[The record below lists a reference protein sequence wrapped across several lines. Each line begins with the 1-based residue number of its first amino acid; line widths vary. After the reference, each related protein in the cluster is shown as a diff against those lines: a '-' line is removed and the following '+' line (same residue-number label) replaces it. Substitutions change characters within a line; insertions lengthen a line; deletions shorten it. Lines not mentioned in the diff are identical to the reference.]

1 MASESPVFLSKVE
14 CPICKTINEF
24 ETIRVGAYTE
34 SGRDTDFCPTGRQW
48 RNPRYQAYNPLL
60 YFIAT
65 CDNCYYTREF
75 TNNFKEWKEDSNFK
89 TYRLKTV
96 KEKHLDHLAQ
106 ADSALR
112 IIGEV
117 IDANRY
123 PNETA
128 ILKFLLAIYDERLN
142 EKPVDLDLARFYL
155 RVGWIFREMG
165 TGGDPN
171 QQVVKGYLTDIDDNF
186 TSLHGSLETVNEQLL
201 RLDKLI
207 ASQFDDNKISAELK
221 SHLYPLK
228 DKHDNEAKSL
238 RELLSLVDGKI
249 DALEDISNEYKKMA
263 LGTADGDVQAGFQKY
278 RSFSDFLMEL
288 RPRWDGIPINELEAL
303 KMAVKHYKTA
313 YEEGRDISEGNQQI
327 QAAYLI
333 AELSRRIGDYQMA
346 REYFNITI
354 RSGQEFIYRHKGDQ
368 NRTAMARK
376 ILELAMEQGR
386 ANLAEAKTA

>member
-1 MASESPVFLSKVE
+1 MASESPVFLTKVE

-60 YFIAT
+60 YFTAT

-112 IIGEV
+112 LLGEAV
-117 IDANRY
+117 DPTRY

-128 ILKFLLAIYDERLN
+128 IIKFLLAIYDERLN
-142 EKPVDLDLARFYL
+142 DKSVDLDLGRFYL
-155 RVGWIFREMG
+155 RIGWIFREMG
-165 TGGDPN
+165 TGDNPN
-171 QQVVKGYLTDIDDNF
+171 HQIIKGYLTDVDDKF
-186 TSLHGSLETVNEQLL
+186 ISVRSSLATVSDQLHRLE
-201 RLDKLI
+201 KSI
-207 ASQFDDNKISAELK
+207 AAQFEDNKISAELK
-221 SHLYPLK
+221 SRLFPLK
-228 DKHDNEAKSL
+228 DKHESETKAL
-238 RELLSLVDGKI
+238 HELLTLLDAKV
-249 DALEDISNEYKKMA
+249 DALEDISNEYKKTA
-263 LGTADGDVQAGFQKY
+263 LGTTDDNAEPGFQKY
-278 RSFSDFLMEL
+278 RSFSDFLMEV
-288 RPRWDGIPINELEAL
+288 RSRWDGIPLNELDAL
-303 KMAVKHYKTA
+303 KMSVKYYKTA

-333 AELSRRIGDYQMA
+333 AELSRRIGDYQTA

-386 ANLAEAKTA
+386 ANLAEAKMG